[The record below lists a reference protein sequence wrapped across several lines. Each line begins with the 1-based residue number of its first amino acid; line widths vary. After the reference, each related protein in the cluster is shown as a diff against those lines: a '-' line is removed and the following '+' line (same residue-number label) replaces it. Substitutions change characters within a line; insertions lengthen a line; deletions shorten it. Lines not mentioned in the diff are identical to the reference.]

1 MTRTI
6 RMVLATAALAAGIG
20 TFGAVGANAAPT
32 AAPAPASHGTAVTD
46 GWGGCAPAPFGLWRS
61 PRY

>member
-1 MTRTI
+1 MTRSI

-32 AAPAPASHGTAVTD
+32 AAPAGTAVTQ

>member
-6 RMVLATAALAAGIG
+6 RMALATAALAAGIG

-32 AAPAPASHGTAVTD
+32 HDTAPNGTAVTQ

>member
-1 MTRTI
+1 MTRSI

-32 AAPAPASHGTAVTD
+32 AAPAPNGTAVTQ

>member
-32 AAPAPASHGTAVTD
+32 AAPASHGTAVSQ
-46 GWGGCAPAPFGLWRS
+46 GWGGCAAAPFGLWRS

>member
-20 TFGAVGANAAPT
+20 TFGAAGANAAPT
-32 AAPAPASHGTAVTD
+32 ASPAPAETAVTQ

>member
-20 TFGAVGANAAPT
+20 TFGAAGANAAPI
-32 AAPAPASHGTAVTD
+32 ASPAPAAHETTVTD
-46 GWGGCAPAPFGLWRS
+46 GWGGVSAPFGLWRS
-61 PRY
+61 PRP

>member
-32 AAPAPASHGTAVTD
+32 AAPAPAGTAVTQ

>member
-32 AAPAPASHGTAVTD
+32 AAPAPTGTAVTQ